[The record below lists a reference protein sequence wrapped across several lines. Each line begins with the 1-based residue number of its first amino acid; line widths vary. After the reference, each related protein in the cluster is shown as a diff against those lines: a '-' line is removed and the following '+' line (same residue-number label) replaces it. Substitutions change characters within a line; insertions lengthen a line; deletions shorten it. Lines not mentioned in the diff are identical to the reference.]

1 MSNKDQI
8 ELITDVE
15 LLKKD
20 VSNLQ
25 NILGKLDTAIDKIA
39 DATGGISKMLAVHD
53 SQIGINAEG
62 ITERRRLAEKENE
75 LIHRRISEKGDE
87 VLERLD
93 KMDVEVT
100 SEIKTLTARV
110 ALLEKWKWWVMGGSW
125 AIGFI
130 IATLFQAG
138 NFIRSFLI

>member
-1 MSNKDQI
+1 MSKEQI

-20 VSNLQ
+20 VSNIQGL
-25 NILGKLDTAIDKIA
+25 LGKLDTAIDKIA

-53 SQIGINAEG
+53 GQININAEG

-87 VLERLD
+87 VLDRLD
-93 KMDVEVT
+93 KMDLEVT
-100 SEIKTLTARV
+100 SELKSLTTRV
-110 ALLEKWKWWVMGGSW
+110 GLLEKWKWWVMGGSW

-130 IATLFQAG
+130 IATLFQVG
-138 NFIRSFLI
+138 NFVKNFI

>member
-1 MSNKDQI
+1 MSKENL

-20 VSNLQ
+20 VTNLQ
-25 NILGKLDTAIDKIA
+25 NILSKLDTAIDKIA

-53 SQIGINAEG
+53 KQINMNSDRIS
-62 ITERRRLAEKENE
+62 ERIRLAEKENE

-93 KMDVEVT
+93 KMDIEVT
-100 SEIKTLTARV
+100 GELKTLTTRV
-110 ALLEKWKWWVMGGSW
+110 AILEKWKWWVMGGSW

-130 IATLFQAG
+130 IATLFQVG
-138 NFIRSFLI
+138 NFVRNFI

>member
-53 SQIGINAEG
+53 SQIGINA
-62 ITERRRLAEKENE
+62 
-75 LIHRRISEKGDE
+75 
-87 VLERLD
+87 
-93 KMDVEVT
+93 
-100 SEIKTLTARV
+100 
-110 ALLEKWKWWVMGGSW
+110 
-125 AIGFI
+125 
-130 IATLFQAG
+130 
-138 NFIRSFLI
+138 

>member
-1 MSNKDQI
+1 MSKENL
-8 ELITDVE
+8 ELIRDVE

-20 VSNLQ
+20 VTNLQ
-25 NILGKLDTAIDKIA
+25 NILSKLDTAIDKIA

-53 SQIGINAEG
+53 KQITMNSDRIS
-62 ITERRRLAEKENE
+62 ERIRLAEKENE

-93 KMDVEVT
+93 KMDIEVT
-100 SEIKTLTARV
+100 GELKTLTTRV
-110 ALLEKWKWWVMGGSW
+110 AILEKWKWWVMGGSW

-130 IATLFQAG
+130 IATLFQVG
-138 NFIRSFLI
+138 NFVRNFI

>member
-1 MSNKDQI
+1 MSKENL

-20 VSNLQ
+20 VTNLQ
-25 NILGKLDTAIDKIA
+25 NILSKLDTAIDKIA

-53 SQIGINAEG
+53 KQITMNSDRIS
-62 ITERRRLAEKENE
+62 ERIRLAEKENE

-93 KMDVEVT
+93 KMDIEVT
-100 SEIKTLTARV
+100 GELKTLTTRV
-110 ALLEKWKWWVMGGSW
+110 AILEKWKWWVMGGSW

-130 IATLFQAG
+130 IATLFQVG
-138 NFIRSFLI
+138 NFVRNFI